1 MLLKSKKESE
11 KAVSPVIGVI
21 LIVAITVIL
30 GAVVGTAALGF
41 GEQVEQNARAGANID
56 FTTNGPSNSSTSGAG
71 ATSGNP
77 SNQFTVSWIS
87 GGNADY
93 LNVSLSGALKYDE
106 SQDEGP
112 ARLNRPGASV
122 TFSPPGDANGAK
134 GTSGAQYYDGGS
146 IEDFTDGG
154 DPFGPATFIERTS
167 GGLSDSDGGT
177 ELEGEEVTVTIVA
190 VTEGG
195 SETTVL
201 TKEYEF

>member
-1 MLLKSKKESE
+1 MVLENGEETGE

-41 GEQVEQNARAGANID
+41 GEQVEQNAQAGVSVD
-56 FTTNGPSNSSTSGAG
+56 FTTNGPSNSATSGAG

-77 SNQFTVSWIS
+77 SNQFTVTWVSE
-87 GGNADY
+87 GNADY
-93 LNVSLSGALKYDE
+93 LNVSLSGDLTYDGN
-106 SQDEGP
+106 EGP
-112 ARLNRPGASV
+112 VRLNQPGATV

-134 GTSGAQYYDGGS
+134 GPASAVQYYKANGNLDD
-146 IEDFTDGG
+146 IEGTS
-154 DPFGPATFIERTS
+154 PATLIDRKS
-167 GGLSDSDGGT
+167 GGLSDSDGGI

-190 VTEGG
+190 VTEEG
-195 SETTVL
+195 SKTTVL